1 MATVIIPENLPVGY
15 RFHPTDEE
23 LVDHYLKLKVLG
35 FRDNI
40 CIIPEVDI
48 CKWEPWELAQRFK
61 EQSIIPSDDKVQE
74 WWFFCPKMPQVRR
87 STRLGFWKKTGVD
100 RSIKARDNNREI
112 GTRKL
117 LVFHKGRSPKG
128 IKTNWVVHEYHL
140 LTDNLDELF
149 PHNLT
154 KNYVLCRLKLK
165 GDDNSVISTI
175 QSSGA
180 ISLIDSDSDLHQ
192 PEPENSFSV
201 PWIQVVGNSPIS
213 MDDWDSDLH
222 QPEPENS
229 FSVPW
234 ISAMVNS
241 PISMDDWDSD
251 LHQPEPENSF
261 SVPWISAMVNSPIS
275 MDDWDSDL
283 HQPEHENSLAEPW
296 IQVVRSSPISLVDL
310 DSDLHQPEHENP
322 LLRWIQAVGN
332 SSREPSVQQDDQVQV
347 TTSIFPQTSFQ
358 SENVDFGTNFQ
369 ELIDIRSP
377 SFAKFSL
384 GNGDAFID
392 ESDQLQFGYFDR
404 DQMQTQYGPTRSSE
418 NELALM
424 ENRRTQIIESL
435 HGVVPLDEKKGSIE
449 NKFNGLH
456 ISSPKHMEPPKK
468 TEIARTYST
477 DEESLVEKV
486 EKLELAARNIKLEC
500 VTLDELEAKAKVGES
515 REHSAA
521 SKSPQNKH
529 NKGIEQTTEKSN
541 SVPNMRGTI
550 TNCTKLSTVP
560 LLSGQTPSSRDDH
573 ATAESCLSATIEPL
587 HSQTSTSQNKNAML
601 DTRRTR
607 TIELLRGQGDV
618 PLEKKKSFVG
628 TESNTL
634 NVLPQRRM
642 EPQEKTVT
650 VITSSKYE
658 EPMFGKVKKLAAR
671 DIKQDCIS
679 LDDSADKAKL
689 HIKHV
694 LVGNPRDGT
703 VEPLNG
709 FVHLEKKKGLVE
721 NKSDSAH
728 ISSTKDMGLRE
739 RDAGVRI
746 DWKDEPLRFEM
757 LRKQDLAARNIKPE
771 YVPLDESAAK
781 AKHDQSNGAHL
792 EGKKGFSEN
801 EFNGR
806 QNVSAKQ
813 MEHPTK
819 AVNAGIYCKPEEPRS
834 EKVKKPELSARVIS
848 KPEGLPLVESA
859 ARSKSDR
866 RKQRAQ

>member
-192 PEPENSFSV
+192 PEPENSFS
-201 PWIQVVGNSPIS
+201 
-213 MDDWDSDLH
+213 
-222 QPEPENS
+222 
-229 FSVPW
+229 
-234 ISAMVNS
+234 
-241 PISMDDWDSD
+241 
-251 LHQPEPENSF
+251 
-261 SVPWISAMVNSPIS
+261 
-275 MDDWDSDL
+275 
-283 HQPEHENSLAEPW
+283 
-296 IQVVRSSPISLVDL
+296 
-310 DSDLHQPEHENP
+310 
-322 LLRWIQAVGN
+322 RWIQAVGN

-859 ARSKSDR
+859 ARSKAKATSSVR
-866 RKQRAQ
+866 RLNQPESNQFRLLHWLDQQRTSQRSSQFSRL